1 MEHDNTQT
9 KKPPQLLAIGF
20 IQDAR
25 AFISDAETLLEAN
38 IQGTGA
44 SPFSAPTY
52 YLLCHAMELALKG
65 YLASSGVSKSKLQYK
80 IGHDLEKALSLAQE
94 RGFVPADDRF
104 VELVEWLGPSH
115 LDHSFRY
122 RKTGLLRLPAL
133 TVAVEAI
140 KATIEGLEPHVRSQ
154 FVAFRE
160 RTNHSSGA
168 G

>member
-1 MEHDNTQT
+1 
-9 KKPPQLLAIGF
+9 L

-38 IQGTGA
+38 SQGTGA

-65 YLASSGVSKSKLQYK
+65 YLASCGVPMSKLKSK
-80 IGHDLEKALSLAQE
+80 IGHDLKKALSHAQK

-104 VELVEWLGPSH
+104 VELVECLGPSH

-122 RKTGLLRLPAL
+122 RNTNPLHLPAL
-133 TVAVEAI
+133 TVAMEAI
-140 KATIEGLEPHVRSQ
+140 KATIEGLDPYVRSQ
-154 FVAFRE
+154 
-160 RTNHSSGA
+160 S
-168 G
+168 

>member
-9 KKPPQLLAIGF
+9 KKPPQLLAIAF

-38 IQGTGA
+38 SQGTGA

-65 YLASSGVSKSKLQYK
+65 YLASSGVPKNKLQFK
-80 IGHDLEKALSLAQE
+80 IGHDLEKALSQAQK

-104 VELVEWLGPSH
+104 AELIEWLGPFH

-122 RKTGLLRLPAL
+122 RKTGLLRLPAPAI
-133 TVAVEAI
+133 AVEVI
-140 KATIEGLEPHVRSQ
+140 KATIAGLEPHVRSQ
-154 FVAFRE
+154 FLAFRE
-160 RTNHSSGA
+160 RASNPSEA